1 LKKPEAGNGAAKEPP
16 DRTALVQEQPLK
28 TCLLISSILMLG
40 ACTPPPPPEP
50 PAKGT
55 GSVVLPS
62 DPASCKLAGG
72 AFKPV
77 GKMQTL
83 QCVIN
88 YADAGQICT
97 SGSQCAG
104 DCRATSGIDAV
115 PGQKVAGFCQATSD
129 RFGCSTRVEN
139 GRAESTICID

>member
-1 LKKPEAGNGAAKEPP
+1 
-16 DRTALVQEQPLK
+16 LK
-28 TCLLISSILMLG
+28 TFSLISSILMLG
-40 ACTPPPPPEP
+40 ACTPAPPPER
-50 PAKGT
+50 PAVET
-55 GSVVLPS
+55 GSSVLPA

-77 GKMQTL
+77 GKMQTM

-88 YADAGQICT
+88 YADAGQSCT

-104 DCRATSGIDAV
+104 DCRATSGVDVV